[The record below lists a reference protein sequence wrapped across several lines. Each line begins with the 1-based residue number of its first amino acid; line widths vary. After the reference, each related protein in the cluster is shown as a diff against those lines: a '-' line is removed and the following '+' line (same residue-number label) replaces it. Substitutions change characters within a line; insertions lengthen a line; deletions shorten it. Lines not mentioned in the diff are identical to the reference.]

1 MRRFWSML
9 ILALLLSCSVRA
21 QERENVRLSTTWR
34 AAEVEGRTLWVS
46 EQSVALRTDA
56 RTELQVGWQRFVA
69 KGKVRT
75 NRFSTTARWYGVERL
90 LQVEGERQVKFSW
103 RRLEGGEGVADVAEG
118 LFTYVAPRVET
129 AELVVLQNGQGAT
142 QGYRLSYSRTRAG
155 TERAETFGLALY
167 TAGVSAGRAL
177 VTLEGAVYAD
187 RHRGDA
193 VYRSV
198 FTVEA
203 ALPLGRNLQARLGGA
218 FAPKGFPAAGTPVE
232 GLTAFT
238 VYRPGSLVESWRDRS
253 AGYLNLQVVL
263 VR

>member
-1 MRRFWSML
+1 M
-9 ILALLLSCSVRA
+9 LALLLSCSA
-21 QERENVRLSTTWR
+21 QAEESVRLSTTWR

-46 EQSVALRTDA
+46 EQSVALRADE
-56 RTELQVGWQRFVA
+56 RTALQVGWQRFVA

-75 NRFSTTARWYGVERL
+75 NRFSTSARWYGVERL

-129 AELVVLQNGQGAT
+129 SSLLVLQNGRGTT

-155 TERAETFGLALY
+155 TERAETYGLAWH
-167 TAGVSAGRAL
+167 TAGTPVGRAQ

-187 RHRGDA
+187 RHRGDT

-203 ALPLGRNLQARLGGA
+203 ALPLGGDLQARLGGA
-218 FAPKGFPAAGTPVE
+218 FAPKGFPVAGTPVE

-238 VYRPGSLVESWRDRS
+238 VYRPGSLVESWRDRP
-253 AGYLNLQVVL
+253 AGYLSLQVVL
-263 VR
+263 AR